1 MSATGSWVRR
11 LHPTA
16 PPDELEPTCL
26 PETWNRTV
34 AGIGIG
40 ASSWAVEFCHELA
53 GLAVD
58 PDVLALRRAE
68 ATEELRPT
76 AEAVVMEALVA
87 LCLGRPVPTT
97 VPAET
102 TRQIARAV
110 RQRIPLERIL
120 AFQRVSHARFS
131 DALVC
136 EFRRLVPADQQSE
149 GLSDLSRFL
158 VDLVSSF
165 SLACSAAYAAEEQA
179 WLTSVDGSRGVLVRT
194 LLRGDH
200 TDLDPAKALR
210 YELANRTH
218 VGLILRRD
226 ARDEDAES
234 ESESERLDRVAAKLL
249 TRIGA
254 TAHLVIPSDDR
265 EVWAWG
271 GFTDPRSVTV
281 RSIPVVPGALVAV
294 GRPSRG
300 LDGFRATHE
309 EARAAAR
316 VTLYSAAR
324 SRGRTVFFE
333 DVRLAALL
341 TSDPERAQDFVR
353 DELGALGRPREALLR
368 ETVRVYL
375 ECNCSPATAAARL
388 DVVKNTVVYR
398 IRRAEEMLGRSVKEQ
413 QGILWAAL
421 HLVDVVDPVESQYSA

>member
-1 MSATGSWVRR
+1 
-11 LHPTA
+11 
-16 PPDELEPTCL
+16 
-26 PETWNRTV
+26 
-34 AGIGIG
+34 
-40 ASSWAVEFCHELA
+40 
-53 GLAVD
+53 
-58 PDVLALRRAE
+58 
-68 ATEELRPT
+68 
-76 AEAVVMEALVA
+76 MEALVA
-87 LCLGRPVPTT
+87 LHLGRPVPTT
-97 VPAET
+97 VPPET

-120 AFQRVSHARFS
+120 AFQRTSHARFS

-179 WLTSVDGSRGVLVRT
+179 WLTSIDGSRGELVRT

-200 TDLDPAKALR
+200 TDLDPSKSLR
-210 YELANRTH
+210 YELTNRTH
-218 VGLILRRD
+218 VSLIVRRD
-226 ARDEDAES
+226 ARDDDAES
-234 ESESERLDRVAAKLL
+234 EGLDRVAAKLL

-271 GFTDPRSVTV
+271 GFTDPRSAAV
-281 RSIPVVPGALVAV
+281 RSIPVVPGALVTV

-309 EARAAAR
+309 EAKAAAR
-316 VTLYSAAR
+316 VTLYRTAR
-324 SRGRTVFFE
+324 SCGRTVFFE

-341 TSDPERAQDFVR
+341 TSDPERAQRFVR
-353 DELGALGRPREALLR
+353 DELGALGHPRESLLQ

-398 IRRAEEMLGRSVKEQ
+398 IRRAEAMLGRSVKEQ

-421 HLVDVVDPVESQYSA
+421 HLIDVVEPMESQYSA

>member
-1 MSATGSWVRR
+1 MSASGSWVCR
-11 LHPTA
+11 LSPTA
-16 PPDELEPTCL
+16 PPDELEPACL

-87 LCLGRPVPTT
+87 LCQGRPVSTT
-97 VPAET
+97 VPPET
-102 TRQIARAV
+102 TLQIARAV

-120 AFQRVSHARFS
+120 AFQRASHARFS

-179 WLTSVDGSRGVLVRT
+179 WLASIDGSRGELVRT
-194 LLRGDH
+194 LLRGDP

-218 VGLILRRD
+218 VGVILRRD
-226 ARDEDAES
+226 ARDDDTAS
-234 ESESERLDRVAAKLL
+234 EGLDRVAAKLL

-271 GFTDPRSVTV
+271 GFTDPRSAAV
-281 RSIPVVPGALVAV
+281 RSIPVVRDALVAV

-309 EARAAAR
+309 EAKAAAR
-316 VTLYSAAR
+316 VTLYSPAH
-324 SRGRTVFFE
+324 SRGRAVLFE

-341 TSDPERAQDFVR
+341 TSDPERAQGFVR
-353 DELGALGRPREALLR
+353 DELGALGHPGESLLR

-375 ECNCSPATAAARL
+375 ECNCSPAMAAARL
-388 DVVKNTVVYR
+388 GVVKNTVVYR
-398 IRRAEEMLGRSVKEQ
+398 IRRAEEMLGRSVKDQ

>member
-1 MSATGSWVRR
+1 MSATGSWVCR
-11 LHPTA
+11 LHPSA
-16 PPDELEPTCL
+16 SPDELEPTCL

-34 AGIGIG
+34 AVIGIG
-40 ASSWAVEFCHELA
+40 ASSWAVEFCRELA
-53 GLAVD
+53 ALSVD
-58 PDVLALRRAE
+58 PDVPAVRRAE

-87 LCLGRPVPTT
+87 LCLGRAVPTT
-97 VPAET
+97 VPPET

-110 RQRIPLERIL
+110 RQRISLERIL
-120 AFQRVSHARFS
+120 AFQRASHARFS
-131 DALVC
+131 DALVS

-149 GLSDLSRFL
+149 GHSDLSRFL

-179 WLTSVDGSRGVLVRT
+179 WLTSIDGSRGELVRA

-200 TDLDPAKALR
+200 AVLDPAKALR
-210 YELANRTH
+210 YELVNRTH
-218 VGLILRRD
+218 VSLILRRD
-226 ARDEDAES
+226 AHADGDDDEES
-234 ESESERLDRVAAKLL
+234 EGLDRVAAKLL
-249 TRIGA
+249 TCIGA
-254 TAHLVIPSDDR
+254 TAHLVIPSDER

-271 GFTDPRSVTV
+271 GFTDPRSAAV
-281 RSIPVVPGALVAV
+281 RSTPVVPGALVTV
-294 GRPSRG
+294 GRPARG

-309 EARAAAR
+309 EAKAAAR
-316 VTLYSAAR
+316 VTLYSAGR

-341 TSDPERAQDFVR
+341 TSDPERAQSFVR
-353 DELGALGRPREALLR
+353 DELGALGHPRESLLR

-398 IRRAEEMLGRSVKEQ
+398 IRRAEAMLGRSVKEQ

-421 HLVDVVDPVESQYSA
+421 HLVDIVDPVESQYSA

>member
-1 MSATGSWVRR
+1 MSATGSWVCR

-16 PPDELEPTCL
+16 PLDELEPTCL

-58 PDVLALRRAE
+58 PDILALRRAE
-68 ATEELRPT
+68 AVEELRPT

-87 LCLGRPVPTT
+87 LCHGRPVPTT
-97 VPAET
+97 TVPPET

-120 AFQRVSHARFS
+120 AFQRASHARFS
-131 DALVC
+131 DALVS
-136 EFRRLVPADQQSE
+136 EFRRLVPADRQSE

-179 WLTSVDGSRGVLVRT
+179 WLTSIDGSRRELVRT

-200 TDLDPAKALR
+200 TNLDPAKALR

-218 VGLILRRD
+218 VSLILRRD
-226 ARDEDAES
+226 ARDDDAES
-234 ESESERLDRVAAKLL
+234 EGLDRVAAKLL

-271 GFTDPRSVTV
+271 GFTDPRSAAV

-294 GRPSRG
+294 GRPSHG

-309 EARAAAR
+309 EAKAAAR

-341 TSDPERAQDFVR
+341 TSDPERAQIFVR
-353 DELGALGRPREALLR
+353 DELGALGHPRESLLQ

-398 IRRAEEMLGRSVKEQ
+398 IRRAEQMLGRSVKEQ

>member
-1 MSATGSWVRR
+1 MSATGSWVCR
-11 LHPTA
+11 LHATA

-40 ASSWAVEFCHELA
+40 ASSWAVEFCRELA
-53 GLAVD
+53 TLSVD
-58 PDVLALRRAE
+58 PKIPAARRAE

-87 LCLGRPVPTT
+87 LCLGRAVPTT
-97 VPAET
+97 VPPET

-110 RQRIPLERIL
+110 RQRISLERIL
-120 AFQRVSHARFS
+120 AFQRASHARFS
-131 DALVC
+131 DALVS

-179 WLTSVDGSRGVLVRT
+179 WLTSIDGSRGELVRT

-200 TDLDPAKALR
+200 TVLDPAKALR

-218 VGLILRRD
+218 VSLILRRD
-226 ARDEDAES
+226 AHDDDAES
-234 ESESERLDRVAAKLL
+234 EGLDRVAAKLL
-249 TRIGA
+249 TCIGA
-254 TAHLVIPSDDR
+254 TAHLVIPSDER

-271 GFTDPRSVTV
+271 GFTDPRSAAV

-294 GRPSRG
+294 GRPARG

-309 EARAAAR
+309 EAKAAAR

-324 SRGRTVFFE
+324 SRGRTVFFD
-333 DVRLAALL
+333 DVRLVALL
-341 TSDPERAQDFVR
+341 TSDPERAQSFVR
-353 DELGALGRPREALLR
+353 DELGALGHPRESLLR

-398 IRRAEEMLGRSVKEQ
+398 IRRAEAMLGRSVKEQ